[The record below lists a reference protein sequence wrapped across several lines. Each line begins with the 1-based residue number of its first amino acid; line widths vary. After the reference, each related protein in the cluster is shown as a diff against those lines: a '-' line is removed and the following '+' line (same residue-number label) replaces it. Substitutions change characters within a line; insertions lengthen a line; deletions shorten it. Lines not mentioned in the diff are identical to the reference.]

1 MTTSIPSQSRWPLA
15 TVALLA
21 GLLIG
26 GVAVWAIQ
34 ERSEED
40 QVATTEETEITFVE
54 AEARDLSSFEEWAG
68 VLEPGPSAE
77 VTASVRGTI
86 TQTTE
91 PGELVEFGQIVANI
105 DGNPVVALYGAVP
118 QFRALDSNSD
128 SGADVQQLEANLVAL
143 GYDPNNTVAVD
154 GIFNDATGLMVER
167 WETDL
172 GLTTPDQIVESG
184 QVVFISG
191 PSEVVSRTPVG
202 SQVSPGQSLLS
213 TLTLAESGFIVV
225 TEDELD
231 TTDEIPLDAVSTMI
245 DTGVSEDALLAVGR
259 PIGLWEAALNAIALE
274 VDVDV
279 IDTFPLDREVDVE
292 LPDGQIIAARVD
304 EVSEVART
312 QQNGNANVTVVDVSI
327 APLDEIESSFTA
339 GPVTIRVEDETI
351 VGATVVPVR
360 SLVALSDGGH
370 AVEIEGRGLVGV
382 ELGSFDEGWVE
393 LVDGAVS
400 PGDSIAVPS

>member
-1 MTTSIPSQSRWPLA
+1 MTTPLPDRSRWPVA
-15 TVALLA
+15 IVALLA
-21 GLLIG
+21 GLIIG
-26 GVAVWAIQ
+26 GGAVWAIQ
-34 ERSEED
+34 QRVDDD
-40 QVATTEETEITFVE
+40 QAATTEESEITFVE
-54 AEARDLSSFEEWAG
+54 AEARDLASFEEWAG

-86 TQTTE
+86 TETTE
-91 PGELVEFGQIVANI
+91 PGQLVEFGQVVANI
-105 DGNPVVALYGAVP
+105 DGNPVVALYGSVP
-118 QFRALDSNSD
+118 QFRALDVD
-128 SGADVQQLEANLVAL
+128 AESGADIEQLEANLVAL

-154 GIFNDATGLMVER
+154 GIFNESTGLMVER

-172 GLTTPDQIVESG
+172 GLTTPDQIVDSG

-213 TLTLAESGFIVV
+213 TLTLADSGFIVV

-231 TTDEIPLDAVSTMI
+231 AAEEIPLDAVSTTI

-259 PIGLWEAALNAIALE
+259 PIGLWESALNTIALE

-279 IDTFPLDREVDVE
+279 IDTFPVDRQVDVE
-292 LPDGQIIAARVD
+292 LPDGQVIGARVAV
-304 EVSEVART
+304 VSDVART
-312 QQNGNANVTVVDVSI
+312 QQAGNASVTVVDVSI

-370 AVEIEGRGLVGV
+370 AVDVEGRGLVGV
-382 ELGSFDEGWVE
+382 ELGRFDDGWVE
-393 LVDGAVS
+393 LTDGAVS
-400 PGDSIAVPS
+400 PGDPVAVPT

>member
-1 MTTSIPSQSRWPLA
+1 MTASLPNRSRWPVA

-26 GVAVWAIQ
+26 GGAVWAIQ
-34 ERSEED
+34 QRADED
-40 QVATTEETEITFVE
+40 QVAATEASEITFVE
-54 AEARDLSSFEEWAG
+54 AERRDLSSFEEWAG

-91 PGELVEFGQIVANI
+91 PGELVEFGQVVADI

-118 QFRALDSNSD
+118 QFRALDASAD
-128 SGADVQQLEANLVAL
+128 PGADIEQLEANLVAL

-167 WETDL
+167 WETSL
-172 GLTTPDQIVESG
+172 GLAAPDQIVDSG

-213 TLTLAESGFIVV
+213 TITLAESGFITVTDDELET
-225 TEDELD
+225 TED
-231 TTDEIPLDAVSTMI
+231 IPADAVSTTI
-245 DTGVSEDALLAVGR
+245 DTGVSDEAVLAVGR

-279 IDTFPLDREVDVE
+279 IDTFPLDRQVDVE
-292 LPDGQIIAARVD
+292 LPDGQIIAARVS
-304 EVSEVART
+304 EVSDVART
-312 QQNGNANVTVVDVSI
+312 QQAGNANVTVVDISI
-327 APLDEIESSFTA
+327 APIDEIESNFTA
-339 GPVTIRVEDETI
+339 GPVTIRVEEETI

-382 ELGSFDEGWVE
+382 ELGDFDDGWVE
-393 LVDGAVS
+393 LVDGEIS
-400 PGDSIAVPS
+400 PGDSIAIPS